1 MSSGD
6 ELAGGGGREV
16 MVFPQLEMKQQHRRQ
31 GGIATT
37 MAAAGGYS
45 VDVRMEKRAQKFLL
59 FIIVFHFV
67 CWLPLNV
74 LK

>member
-16 MVFPQLEMKQQHRRQ
+16 MVFPQFEMKQPHRRQ
-31 GGIATT
+31 GVTATT
-37 MAAAGGYS
+37 SAAAGTS